1 MSCCK
6 KSYKTPFGI
15 LDGEDLEI
23 AEQLYLYFYD
33 MVNDGNI
40 KDY

>member
-1 MSCCK
+1 MACCK
-6 KSYKTPFGI
+6 KSYKTPFGV
-15 LDGEDLEI
+15 LHGDNLEK